1 MDVFNQ
7 IDKYIKGINKLEV
20 NKEYNVKN
28 FEKIDSLIIVE
39 LEDFKIVLPKRF
51 SKLDDNVINEL
62 NSEKTKVKFGSAI
75 IVEFEDFKAF
85 LPNRVLRVM
94 DDKKIEE
101 YNKKDNL
108 YLVVTGKEIFKD
120 KETPKF
126 KFIF

>member
-1 MDVFNQ
+1 MD
-7 IDKYIKGINKLEV
+7 EV
-20 NKEYNVKN
+20 NNVCELNLKQY
-28 FEKIDSLIIVE
+28 EKLIN
-39 LEDFKIVLPKRF
+39 L
-51 SKLDDNVINEL
+51 KLDEKYKVL
-62 NSEKTKVKFGSAI
+62 NIEKTKVKFGSAI

>member
-62 NSEKTKVKFGSAI
+62 NSETNVKLVKKLKGKHPI
-75 IVEFEDFKAF
+75 IS
-85 LPNRVLRVM
+85 
-94 DDKKIEE
+94 
-101 YNKKDNL
+101 
-108 YLVVTGKEIFKD
+108 IF
-120 KETPKF
+120 
-126 KFIF
+126 